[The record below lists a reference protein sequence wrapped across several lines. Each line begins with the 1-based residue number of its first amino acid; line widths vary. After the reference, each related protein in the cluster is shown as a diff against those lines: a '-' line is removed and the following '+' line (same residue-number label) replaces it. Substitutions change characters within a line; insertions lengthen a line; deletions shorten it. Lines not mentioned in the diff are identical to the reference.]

1 MVVKVLLAPVGSSWM
16 PAPAAE
22 VIVPELVI
30 ELCVLS
36 TSMAAV
42 TPPLTEPALTM
53 VLGPPKT
60 KMARVPPSWEV
71 IVPVL
76 VLVTEPPACS

>member
-1 MVVKVLLAPVGSSWM
+1 M
-16 PAPAAE
+16 
-22 VIVPELVI
+22 
-30 ELCVLS
+30 LS

-42 TPPLTEPALTM
+42 MPSLMEPALTM
-53 VLGPPKT
+53 VLGPPKM
-60 KMARVPPSWEV
+60 KMAREPTLPEV